1 MELSVRSGMGG
12 RLQPGYAAD
21 RLDAAYPA
29 GILRGVSSTPEEP
42 AVSEHVRDKVVAP
55 VVAPT
60 TEGNLAQTVVRNA
73 QEVPDKV
80 VFATRATSGW
90 RDVTASQF
98 ADDVARLAKGLVAAG
113 IQVGDRVAL
122 MSRTRYEW
130 TLVDYAI
137 WTVGAVSVPIY
148 ETSSPDQ
155 VGWILE
161 DSGAVAVVVETATHA
176 GAVAAVRDRLPA
188 LRDVWQIESAALDE
202 LNRAGA
208 DVGDETLDARRG
220 STDRTSLATIIYTS
234 GTTGRPKG
242 CELTHGNFKDLAE
255 NASES
260 LSSVVR
266 ADGAATLLFLPLAHV
281 FARFIQVLCV
291 EATARMGHSSD
302 IRSLLDDFASFR
314 PTFIL
319 AVPRVFEKIYNS
331 SEQKAEGDGRGRIFA
346 TAAATAME
354 WSESLDQ
361 GGPGVGLR
369 LKHALF
375 DRLVYGKLRAAMG
388 GQVQY
393 AVSGGA
399 PLGTRLGHF
408 YRGIGVIVLEG
419 YGLTETTAPSTVNVP
434 EKVKIGTVGT
444 PLPGVGI
451 RIADDGEILVKGVNV
466 FVRYRN
472 NEAASADALQD
483 GWFHTGDVGELD
495 ADGYLKI
502 TGRKK
507 EILVTAGGKNVAPAV
522 LEDRLRAHPLVS
534 QCIVVGDQKPFIA
547 ALITLDDEML
557 PTWAKNNGLPALTV
571 DQARTNDA
579 VLAELQ
585 KAVDDANTAVS
596 KAESIR
602 KFAVLPGD
610 FTEENGYLTPSL
622 KLKRNVV
629 MKDFHDDV
637 EALYAPAASRS

>member
-1 MELSVRSGMGG
+1 MDRAVD
-12 RLQPGYAAD
+12 AD
-21 RLDAAYPA
+21 PA
-29 GILRGVSSTPEEP
+29 GILRVVSSRPEEP
-42 AVSEHVRDKVVAP
+42 VVSQHVRDKVVAP
-55 VVAPT
+55 LVAST
-60 TEGNLAQTVVRNA
+60 TEGNLAQTVLVNA
-73 QEVPDKV
+73 HEVPDKV
-80 VFATRATSGW
+80 VFATRAGAGW
-90 RDVTASQF
+90 QDVTAAEF
-98 ADDVARLAKGLVAAG
+98 AGQVAQLAKGLIAAG
-113 IQVGDRVAL
+113 VGVGDRVGL

-137 WTVGAVSVPIY
+137 WTAGAVTVPIY

-161 DSGAVAVVVETATHA
+161 DSGAMAVVVETATHA
-176 GAVAAVRDRLPA
+176 GAVAAVRDQVSN
-188 LRDVWQIESAALDE
+188 LRDVWQIESGALDE
-202 LNRAGA
+202 LVRAGA
-208 DVGDETLDARRG
+208 DVGDETLEARRD

-255 NASES
+255 NACES
-260 LSSVVR
+260 LASVVR

-302 IRSLLDDFASFR
+302 IRTLLDDFASFQ

-331 SEQKAEGDGRGRIFA
+331 SEQRAEGDGKGRIFA

-354 WSESLDQ
+354 WSESLDR
-361 GGPGVGLR
+361 GGPGFGLKM
-369 LKHALF
+369 KHAVF
-375 DRLVYGKLRAAMG
+375 DRLVYSKLRAAMG
-388 GQVQY
+388 GHVRY

-419 YGLTETTAPSTVNVP
+419 YGLTETTAPATVNVP
-434 EKVKIGTVGT
+434 EKVKIGTVGA

-451 RIADDGEILVKGVNV
+451 RIAEDSEILIQGVNV
-466 FVRYRN
+466 FTGYHN
-472 NEAASADALQD
+472 NATASADALHD
-483 GWFHTGDVGELD
+483 GWFHTGDIGELD
-495 ADGYLKI
+495 EDGYLKI

-557 PTWAKNNGLPALTV
+557 PTWAKNNGLPVLTV
-571 DQARTNDA
+571 DQARKNDA

-602 KFAVLPGD
+602 KFTVLPGD

-629 MKDFHDDV
+629 MRDFHDDV
-637 EALYAPAASRS
+637 EALYAPAPSRG

>member
-1 MELSVRSGMGG
+1 VS
-12 RLQPGYAAD
+12 QP
-21 RLDAAYPA
+21 
-29 GILRGVSSTPEEP
+29 
-42 AVSEHVRDKVVAP
+42 VRDKVVAP
-55 VVAPT
+55 VVAST
-60 TEGNLAQTVVRNA
+60 TEGNLAQTVVVNA

-80 VFATRATSGW
+80 VFATRSANGW
-90 RDVTASQF
+90 QDVTAAQF
-98 ADDVARLAKGLVAAG
+98 ADDVARLAKGLIAAG
-113 IQVGDRVAL
+113 IEVGGRVAL

-161 DSGAVAVVVETATHA
+161 DAGAVAVVVETATHA
-176 GAVAAVRDRLPA
+176 AAIAAVRDRLPA
-188 LRDVWQIESAALDE
+188 LHDVWQIESGALDE
-202 LNRAGA
+202 LRAASA
-208 DVGDETLDARRG
+208 DVGNETLEARRA

-260 LSSVVR
+260 LASVVR
-266 ADGAATLLFLPLAHV
+266 AEGAATLLFLPLAHV
-281 FARFIQVLCV
+281 FARFIEVLCV
-291 EATARMGHSSD
+291 EATVRMGHSSD

-331 SEQKAEGDGRGRIFA
+331 SEQRAAGDGKGRIFA

-354 WSESLDQ
+354 WSESLDA
-361 GGPGVGLR
+361 GGPSLGLKV
-369 LKHALF
+369 KHALF
-375 DRLVYGKLRAAMG
+375 DRLVYSKLRAAMG
-388 GQVQY
+388 GQVRY

-419 YGLTETTAPSTVNVP
+419 YGLTETTAPATVNVP
-434 EKVKIGTVGT
+434 ERVKIGTVGT

-451 RIADDGEILVKGVNV
+451 RIAEDGEILVKGVNV
-466 FVRYRN
+466 FIGYRN
-472 NEAASADALQD
+472 NADASAEALQD
-483 GWFHTGDVGELD
+483 GWFRTGDIGELD
-495 ADGYLKI
+495 DDGYLKI

-547 ALITLDDEML
+547 ALVTLDAEML
-557 PTWAKNNGLPALTV
+557 PAWAKNNGLPALTV
-571 DQARTNDA
+571 EQARTNDA

-602 KFAVLPGD
+602 KFTVLPGD

-629 MKDFHDDV
+629 MKDFHDEV
-637 EALYAPAASRS
+637 ESLYAPAPSRS

>member
-1 MELSVRSGMGG
+1 MS
-12 RLQPGYAAD
+12 Q
-21 RLDAAYPA
+21 
-29 GILRGVSSTPEEP
+29 
-42 AVSEHVRDKVVAP
+42 HVRDKVVAP

-60 TEGNLAQTVVRNA
+60 TEGNLAQTVVVNA
-73 QEVPDKV
+73 REVPDKV
-80 VFATRATSGW
+80 VFSTRSGSGW
-90 RDVTASQF
+90 QDVTATQF
-98 ADDVARLAKGLVAAG
+98 ADDVNRLAKGLIAAG
-113 IQVGDRVAL
+113 VEVGDRVGL

-130 TLVDYAI
+130 TMTDYAI
-137 WTVGAVSVPIY
+137 WTAGAVTVPIY

-155 VGWILE
+155 VAWILE

-176 GAVAAVRDRLPA
+176 GAVSAARDRPAA
-188 LRDVWQIESAALDE
+188 LRDVWQIESGALDE

-208 DVGDETLDARRG
+208 DVGDETLDARRA

-255 NASES
+255 NTCES
-260 LSSVVR
+260 LASVVR
-266 ADGAATLLFLPLAHV
+266 ADGASTLLFLPLAHV

-302 IRSLLDDFASFR
+302 IRTLLDDFASFQ

-331 SEQKAEGDGRGRIFA
+331 SEQKAAGDGKGRIFA
-346 TAAATAME
+346 SAAATAME
-354 WSESLDQ
+354 WSESLDT
-361 GGPGVGLR
+361 GGPGVGLK
-369 LKHALF
+369 LKHAVF
-375 DRLVYGKLRAAMG
+375 DRLVYSKLRTAMG
-388 GQVQY
+388 GRIQF

-451 RIADDGEILVKGVNV
+451 RIAEDGEILIQGVNV
-466 FVRYRN
+466 FARYRN
-472 NEAASADALQD
+472 NDAASAEALQD
-483 GWFHTGDVGELD
+483 GWFHTGDIGELD
-495 ADGYLKI
+495 DDGYLKI

-507 EILVTAGGKNVAPAV
+507 ELLVTAGGKNVAPAV

-547 ALITLDDEML
+547 ALLTIDADML
-557 PTWAKNNGLPALTV
+557 PAWAKNNGLPALTV
-571 DQARTNDA
+571 EQARTNDV

-637 EALYAPAASRS
+637 EALYAPAASRG